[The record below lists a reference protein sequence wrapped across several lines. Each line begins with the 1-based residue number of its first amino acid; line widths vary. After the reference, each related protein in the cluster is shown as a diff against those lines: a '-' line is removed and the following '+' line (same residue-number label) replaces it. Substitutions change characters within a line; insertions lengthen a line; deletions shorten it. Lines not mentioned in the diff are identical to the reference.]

1 MIRFASFQEH
11 ALIGPKTLS
20 YSATASSVHY
30 TCALVLFLVFIVE
43 MFSRTELFD
52 FIDSI
57 CFFPRTRFDCSTIGP
72 KTFSYSATAASV
84 HYTCALVL
92 FLIFIVEMFSRTELF
107 DFSDSI
113 CFFPRTRFDCST
125 IGPKTFSY
133 SATASSVHYTC
144 ALVLF
149 LIFIVEMFSRT
160 ELFDFS
166 DSICFFPRTRFDWSK
181 NPFVFSYCIVSPLHV
196 CIGLVFYF
204 YCGNVFQNRVV

>member
-30 TCALVLFLVFIVE
+30 TCALVLFLIFIVE

-72 KTFSYSATAASV
+72 KTFSYSATA
-84 HYTCALVL
+84 
-92 FLIFIVEMFSRTELF
+92 
-107 DFSDSI
+107 
-113 CFFPRTRFDCST
+113 
-125 IGPKTFSY
+125 
-133 SATASSVHYTC
+133 SSVHYTC

-149 LIFIVEMFSRT
+149 FIFIVEMFSRT